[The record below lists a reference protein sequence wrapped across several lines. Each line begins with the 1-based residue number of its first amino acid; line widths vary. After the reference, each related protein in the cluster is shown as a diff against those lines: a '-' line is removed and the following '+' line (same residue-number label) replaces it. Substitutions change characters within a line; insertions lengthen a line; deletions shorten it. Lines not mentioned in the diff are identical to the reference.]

1 MFPIFTDELSD
12 YVKCQCCELSTL
24 IIQDTEL
31 ELKKDIKQLEKLC
44 KHSHSDISFR
54 FEMYNRD

>member
-1 MFPIFTDELSD
+1 MS
-12 YVKCQCCELSTL
+12 VLSTL